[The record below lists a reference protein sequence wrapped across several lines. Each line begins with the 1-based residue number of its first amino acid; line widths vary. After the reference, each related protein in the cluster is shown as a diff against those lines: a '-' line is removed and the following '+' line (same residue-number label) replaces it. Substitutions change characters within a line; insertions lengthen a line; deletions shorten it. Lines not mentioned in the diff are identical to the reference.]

1 MFLCVFNYLP
11 CMVWSMHNPI
21 AAVHIVYIAMA
32 AMRLDAPQPCE
43 YHSTTTIAQIASVIA
58 AHRAALIIRFVF
70 IVSPPC

>member
-1 MFLCVFNYLP
+1 MLVFDYLP
-11 CMVWSMHNPI
+11 CMVWSMQNPI

-43 YHSTTTIAQIASVIA
+43 YHSIVTPMHKTMHIA
-58 AHRAALIIRFVF
+58 AHIAALIMRLVF